1 MEIHVINLKE
11 AVDRRKSIESQ
22 LQKLQLSYKIFD
34 AVRGSALSENELN
47 ELVDMDEVRKYPN
60 WLTPNMLGCSLSHMG
75 VYKRMCISKEEWHLV
90 LEDDVIIDSDL
101 EVILTNIEING
112 DTFKGHL
119 LLLYCVSH
127 NSTIKLGHV
136 PIKKIE
142 GKGVYELLNPKSIG
156 STGAYVIHRDTAKLL
171 VEKNAKIRVAPDTW
185 HYFRDQKALGDIYC
199 VYPFAARPGFFES
212 TIGYINTKSFVFKVK
227 SFIEKYKIPILYSL
241 LKLNR
246 KKVWKET
253 SRVEFK

>member
-34 AVRGSALSENELN
+34 AVRGSALSEKELN
-47 ELVDMDEVRKYPN
+47 ELVDMEEVRKYPN

-75 VYKRMCISKEEWHLV
+75 VYKQMCISKEEWHFV
-90 LEDDVIIDSDL
+90 LEDDVVIDNDL
-101 EVILTNIEING
+101 ENILTHIEKNG
-112 DTFKGHL
+112 DSFKDHL
-119 LLLYCVSH
+119 VMLYGVSY
-127 NSTIKLGHV
+127 NSIIELSRT
-136 PIKKIE
+136 PITE
-142 GKGVYELLNPKSIG
+142 VSGKGIYKLESPRIG
-156 STGAYVIHRDTAKLL
+156 STGAYVMHRDTAKRL
-171 VEKNAKIRVAPDTW
+171 VEKNEKIKVAPDTW
-185 HYFRDQKALGDIYC
+185 HFFREQKALDNIYC

-212 TIGYINTKSFVFKVK
+212 TIGYINKKSFVFKVK
-227 SFIEKYKIPILYSL
+227 KLIEKYKVPVLYSL

-246 KKVWKET
+246 KRIWEET